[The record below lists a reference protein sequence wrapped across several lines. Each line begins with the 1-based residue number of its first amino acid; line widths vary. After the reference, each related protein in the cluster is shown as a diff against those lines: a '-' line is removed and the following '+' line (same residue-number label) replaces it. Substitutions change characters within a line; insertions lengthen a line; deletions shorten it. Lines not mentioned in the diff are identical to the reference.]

1 MFLLFIWVNGC
12 LWNKPCFI
20 SGFGQNYFAI
30 IIFNIYKYKAI
41 RNRYYNWKFRF
52 FLFICDKRFLFFYT
66 IWITICSQYKR
77 AIPYTRN
84 RPFSYLIYSI
94 VLLDTESSDTVFSN
108 ISYLAIGAIHISSTK
123 PLLYFSLLLY
133 NCSFLISYPNLLWIY
148 IFIHL

>member
-1 MFLLFIWVNGC
+1 MF
-12 LWNKPCFI
+12 
-20 SGFGQNYFAI
+20 
-30 IIFNIYKYKAI
+30 
-41 RNRYYNWKFRF
+41 RN
-52 FLFICDKRFLFFYT
+52 FLFISDKKFLYFHT

-94 VLLDTESSDTVFSN
+94 VLLDTESSDTVFST

-148 IFIHL
+148 IFIHLKLLIYFFILSLFLP